1 MSDNVENVTIETLRN
16 IQSDIADLKRSFDE
30 FKNEVRA
37 DRRKDRRSVAG
48 MLVMMQATPGDF
60 DQRVTEIEQ
69 RVMALEGGAP

>member
-30 FKNEVRA
+30 FKSEVRA

-48 MLVMMQATPGDF
+48 MLVMMQATAGDF